1 MTLKSQ
7 CYFDIL
13 GCSFERLSALLNHPG
28 TPGPSLAL
36 EVSNEPVFDDRHAQ
50 HSEEYGVP
58 VNQLSLI
65 YLVKEQPVVKT
76 RQKYPRYETRRV
88 LVSALEATGKT
99 KTGV

>member
-1 MTLKSQ
+1 MNL
-7 CYFDIL
+7 FLMI
-13 GCSFERLSALLNHPG
+13 G
-28 TPGPSLAL
+28 T
-36 EVSNEPVFDDRHAQ
+36 SNTSKPQ
-50 HSEEYGVP
+50 KYGVP

-76 RQKYPRYETRRV
+76 RQKYPRYETQRV